1 MRAPPEWVSRENSTM
16 ADLDLSRDGDVFVLR
31 MKTGENRFNPDFI
44 GAMNE
49 ALDEVE
55 ASRGAAALVT
65 TGDGKF
71 YSNGLDL
78 DWVTQQEHADAMKFI
93 ATVLQLFA
101 RIVAFPV
108 ATCAAANGHVFAGGA
123 MLALAHDWRVMRSD
137 RGFFCLPELDLG
149 MPLCHGMRTLIKE
162 KLDARTFRDTI
173 LTGGRFGAEQCVK
186 LGIVDQ
192 AVADADVLP
201 AAVERL
207 RPLAAKNRDACRA
220 LKRGMYAE
228 LLEDLTGPR
237 AVSIPQ

>member
-1 MRAPPEWVSRENSTM
+1 M
-16 ADLDLSRDGDVFVLR
+16 AELDLTRDGDIFVLR
-31 MKTGENRFNPDFI
+31 MKSGENRFNPDFLA
-44 GAMNE
+44 AMHG

-65 TGDGKF
+65 TGEGKF

-78 DWVTQQEHADAMKFI
+78 DWLSQQEHADAMKFI
-93 ATVLQLFA
+93 GTVLALFA
-101 RIVAFPV
+101 RIVAFPM
-108 ATCAAANGHVFAGGA
+108 ATAAACNGHVFAGGA

-149 MPLCHGMRTLIKE
+149 MPLPVGMRSLIKE
-162 KLDARTFRDTI
+162 KLDPRVFRDTI
-173 LTGGRFGAEQCVK
+173 LTAGRFGAEDCVR

-192 AVADADVLP
+192 AAAEADVL
-201 AAVERL
+201 ASTVERL
-207 RPLAAKNRDACRA
+207 RPLAGKSREAFKA

-237 AVSIPQ
+237 AVAIPQ

>member
-1 MRAPPEWVSRENSTM
+1 M

-31 MKTGENRFNPDFI
+31 MRSGENRFNPDFI
-44 GAMNE
+44 GAMNA

-78 DWVTQQEHADAMKFI
+78 DWLSQQEHEEAMQFL

-101 RIVAFPV
+101 RIVALPM
-108 ATCAAANGHVFAGGA
+108 ATAAACNGHVFAGGA

-149 MPLCHGMRTLIKE
+149 MPLPVGMRTLIKE
-162 KLDARTFRDTI
+162 RMTPAAFRDVV
-173 LTGGRFGAEQCVK
+173 LTAGRFGADDCVR
-186 LGIVDQ
+186 LGFVDQ
-192 AVADADVLP
+192 AAAEADVLS
-201 AAVERL
+201 AAIERV
-207 RPLAAKNRDACRA
+207 RPLAGKSRDAYSA

-228 LLEDLTGPR
+228 MLEDLTGPR
-237 AVSIPQ
+237 AVAVPQ